1 MNKIKVGDKV
11 RVVRVKQYTLISWG
25 HIKEEDCLT
34 IGIENNE
41 TKEQEIIK
49 VRKVDFKGLQHFIKE
64 WLDE

>member
-1 MNKIKVGDKV
+1 M
-11 RVVRVKQYTLISWG
+11 VRVKQYTLISWG